1 MVTRFEISDVM
12 PARPLVVFAAWVD
25 GESHTRMT
33 GGEATGEPAE
43 GAEFTAWD
51 GYISGRNIELI
62 PGALIVQSWRTSQF
76 DDSDPD
82 SRLEITFEFEGED
95 STRLTLTHSDVPDD
109 QAAGYESGWSDH
121 YFGPMKRYFGG

>member
-1 MVTRFEISDVM
+1 MTVRFEVSDVI
-12 PARPLVVFAAWVD
+12 PARPLVVFAAWLD
-25 GESHTRMT
+25 GDSHTKMT

-62 PGALIVQSWRTSQF
+62 PGALIVQSWRTAQF

-82 SRLEITFEFEGED
+82 SRLEITLEAVGEEE
-95 STRLTLTHSDVPDD
+95 TRLTLTHSDVPDD

-121 YFGPMKRYFGG
+121 YFEPMKKYFGG